1 MRLKTLAMTIILVAG
16 TTSVYAA
23 PEAGIDIRGP
33 GGVMRPTADNTSINA
48 PRTRVQTRV
57 SAPRPRNV
65 SQTNTQLEPNQ
76 TAVVSRTT
84 TTSVASNQTSK
95 DSANKNISTTSK
107 VVIECFEPQYPAEV
121 KVDEPKITR
130 FSLTAVEDRVVTVSA
145 GASLLEIANL
155 ARPDSGDAVDDWQII
170 AALVR
175 ENRDQLTARGFKVG
189 SNLRVPT
196 VERMWLESG
205 VTGQIIEQQAS
216 NHGLLN
222 YKLPPLELPWQ
233 KEDERINDQKARQ
246 AASLKER
253 QRLEAQYNN
262 CLAQKKKA
270 EEEAALLA
278 GSKETTNV
286 VSTAPAAKEVLSST
300 AKTKLIGEIS
310 SVVDEKLSQSQ
321 KDNVAQ
327 LKQIQEDLRK
337 SQAENAELKASLAQI
352 KEQNKES
359 NDLVASLIT
368 ELKNQNNKPHA
379 SQGQGESSTKDA
391 NHADAENQNLL
402 LVLAGGLGLL
412 VLILGFY
419 AVMRLKRNKMK
430 LALHD
435 DDEDDLSFSGSLP
448 GEELEP
454 VFGAVTLET
463 GDKSANKGKNTPD
476 FNFTSSGEESKGKG
490 ATDLDLGDMDKK
502 SDNNGF
508 PDLENPDESIPEKA
522 VRLDLNETESPD
534 LVPSRHNNVGP
545 DLDLDE
551 TKFKQSIEKNATSK
565 SETNA
570 PSTDDRQ
577 VMDEWAAAL
586 AESNASKGDDA
597 NKQRIDPDKVLGKN
611 EAKSQDQEKAN
622 ESADKASTVEA
633 TNEPQSDA
641 AVMDEWAAA
650 LAESQAPKAEE
661 PKTGTKDE
669 STPTPESDETVMDE
683 WAAALAESQAPKA
696 EEPKTGTKDESTQ
709 APQSDAAVMDEWAAA
724 LAESQAPKAE
734 EPKTGTKDES
744 TPAPQS
750 DAAVMDEW
758 AAALAESQ
766 TPKTKEKAANEKTA
780 AFPKS
785 NTPVANE

>member
-65 SQTNTQLEPNQ
+65 SRTNTQLEPNQ

-278 GSKETTNV
+278 GTKETTNV
-286 VSTAPAAKEVLSST
+286 VSTAPATKEVLSST

-379 SQGQGESSTKDA
+379 SQGQGESGTKDA

-419 AVMRLKRNKMK
+419 AVMRLKMK

-463 GDKSANKGKNTPD
+463 EDKSANKGKNTPD

-565 SETNA
+565 SETKV
-570 PSTDDRQ
+570 PSTDD
-577 VMDEWAAAL
+577 
-586 AESNASKGDDA
+586 
-597 NKQRIDPDKVLGKN
+597 
-611 EAKSQDQEKAN
+611 SQ
-622 ESADKASTVEA
+622 
-633 TNEPQSDA
+633 
-641 AVMDEWAAA
+641 VMDEWAAA
-650 LAESQAPKAEE
+650 LAESQAPKTEE
-661 PKTGTKDE
+661 PKAD
-669 STPTPESDETVMDE
+669 
-683 WAAALAESQAPKA
+683 
-696 EEPKTGTKDESTQ
+696 
-709 APQSDAAVMDEWAAA
+709 
-724 LAESQAPKAE
+724 
-734 EPKTGTKDES
+734 TKDES

-766 TPKTKEKAANEKTA
+766 APKAEESKTGTKDESTSAPQSDAAVMDEWAAALAESQAPKTEEKPANVETA
-780 AFPKS
+780 DSPKS
-785 NTPVANE
+785 NTPATNK

>member
-33 GGVMRPTADNTSINA
+33 GGVMHPTADNTSINA
-48 PRTRVQTRV
+48 PRPRVQTRV

-65 SQTNTQLEPNQ
+65 SRTNTQLEPNQ
-76 TAVVSRTT
+76 AAVVSRTT

-95 DSANKNISTTSK
+95 DSANKNKSTTSK

-130 FSLTAVEDRVVTVSA
+130 FSLTKVEDRVITVSA

-155 ARPDSGDAVDDWQII
+155 ARPDTGDAVDDWQII

-175 ENRDQLTARGFKVG
+175 ENREQLTARGFKVG

-216 NHGLLN
+216 NRGLLN

-278 GSKETTNV
+278 GATNV
-286 VSTAPAAKEVLSST
+286 TSTAPATKEVLSST
-300 AKTKLIGEIS
+300 AKNNLIGEIS

-321 KDNVAQ
+321 KDNAAQ

-368 ELKNQNNKPHA
+368 ELKNQNNQPHA
-379 SQGQGESSTKDA
+379 SQGQGESGTKEA
-391 NHADAENQNLL
+391 NHAEAENQNLL

-435 DDEDDLSFSGSLP
+435 DDEDDLSFSGGLP

-454 VFGAVTLET
+454 VFGAVTPET
-463 GDKSANKGKNTPD
+463 LDQSANKGKNTPD

-490 ATDLDLGDMDKK
+490 ATDLNLGDMDNK
-502 SDNNGF
+502 SNNNGL
-508 PDLENPDESIPEKA
+508 PDLENPDESIPENA
-522 VRLDLNETESPD
+522 VRLDLKETESPD
-534 LVPSRHNNVGP
+534 LVPSRHNDVGP
-545 DLDLDE
+545 ELDLDE
-551 TKFKQSIEKNATSK
+551 TKFKQSIEENAISK

-577 VMDEWAAAL
+577 
-586 AESNASKGDDA
+586 
-597 NKQRIDPDKVLGKN
+597 
-611 EAKSQDQEKAN
+611 
-622 ESADKASTVEA
+622 
-633 TNEPQSDA
+633 
-641 AVMDEWAAA
+641 
-650 LAESQAPKAEE
+650 
-661 PKTGTKDE
+661 
-669 STPTPESDETVMDE
+669 VMDE

-709 APQSDAAVMDEWAAA
+709 APQSDEAVMDEWAAA

-766 TPKTKEKAANEKTA
+766 TPKTKEKDANEKTA
-780 AFPKS
+780 VFPKS
-785 NTPVANE
+785 NTPVASQLPTT

>member
-1 MRLKTLAMTIILVAG
+1 MTIILVAG

-65 SQTNTQLEPNQ
+65 SRTNTQLEPNQ

-278 GSKETTNV
+278 GTKETTNV
-286 VSTAPAAKEVLSST
+286 VSTAPATKEVLSST

-379 SQGQGESSTKDA
+379 SQGQGESGTKDA

-419 AVMRLKRNKMK
+419 AVMRLKMK

-463 GDKSANKGKNTPD
+463 EDKSANKGKNTPD

-565 SETNA
+565 SETKV
-570 PSTDDRQ
+570 PSTDDSQ

-586 AESNASKGDDA
+586 AESQAPKTEE
-597 NKQRIDPDKVLGKN
+597 P
-611 EAKSQDQEKAN
+611 KADTKD
-622 ESADKASTVEA
+622 ESTPA
-633 TNEPQSDA
+633 PQSDA

-661 PKTGTKDE
+661 SKTGTKDE
-669 STPTPESDETVMDE
+669 STS
-683 WAAALAESQAPKA
+683 
-696 EEPKTGTKDESTQ
+696 

-744 TPAPQS
+744 TSAPQS

-766 TPKTKEKAANEKTA
+766 APKTEEKPANVETA
-780 AFPKS
+780 DSPKS
-785 NTPVANE
+785 NTPATNK

>member
-33 GGVMRPTADNTSINA
+33 GGVMHPTADNTSINA
-48 PRTRVQTRV
+48 PRPRVQTRV

-65 SQTNTQLEPNQ
+65 SRTNTQLEPNQ
-76 TAVVSRTT
+76 AAVVSRTT

-95 DSANKNISTTSK
+95 DSANKNKSTTSK

-130 FSLTAVEDRVVTVSA
+130 FSLTKVEDRVITVSA

-155 ARPDSGDAVDDWQII
+155 ARPDTGDAVDDWQII

-175 ENRDQLTARGFKVG
+175 ENREQLTARGFKVG

-216 NHGLLN
+216 NRGLLN

-278 GSKETTNV
+278 GATNV
-286 VSTAPAAKEVLSST
+286 TSTAPATKEVLSST
-300 AKTKLIGEIS
+300 AKNNLIGEIS

-321 KDNVAQ
+321 KDNAAQ

-368 ELKNQNNKPHA
+368 ELKNQNNQPHA
-379 SQGQGESSTKDA
+379 SQGQGESGTKEA
-391 NHADAENQNLL
+391 NHAEAENQNLL

-435 DDEDDLSFSGSLP
+435 DDEDDLSFSGGLP

-454 VFGAVTLET
+454 VFGAVTPET
-463 GDKSANKGKNTPD
+463 LDQSANKGKNTPD

-490 ATDLDLGDMDKK
+490 ATDLNLGDMDNK
-502 SDNNGF
+502 SNNNGL
-508 PDLENPDESIPEKA
+508 PDLENPDESIPENA
-522 VRLDLNETESPD
+522 VRLDLKETESPD
-534 LVPSRHNNVGP
+534 LVPSRHNDVGP
-545 DLDLDE
+545 ELDLDE
-551 TKFKQSIEKNATSK
+551 TKFKQSIEENAISK

-669 STPTPESDETVMDE
+669 ST
-683 WAAALAESQAPKA
+683 
-696 EEPKTGTKDESTQ
+696 Q
-709 APQSDAAVMDEWAAA
+709 APQSDEAVMDEWAAA

-766 TPKTKEKAANEKTA
+766 TPKTKEKDANEKTA
-780 AFPKS
+780 VFPKS

>member
-65 SQTNTQLEPNQ
+65 SRTNTQLEPNQ

-278 GSKETTNV
+278 GTKETTNV
-286 VSTAPAAKEVLSST
+286 VSTAPATKEVLSST

-463 GDKSANKGKNTPD
+463 EDKSANKGKNTPD

-490 ATDLDLGDMDKK
+490 TTDLDLGDMDKK

-565 SETNA
+565 SETKV
-570 PSTDDRQ
+570 PSTDDSQ

-586 AESNASKGDDA
+586 AESQAPKTEE
-597 NKQRIDPDKVLGKN
+597 P
-611 EAKSQDQEKAN
+611 KADTKD
-622 ESADKASTVEA
+622 ESTPA
-633 TNEPQSDA
+633 PQSDA

-661 PKTGTKDE
+661 SKTGTKDE
-669 STPTPESDETVMDE
+669 STS
-683 WAAALAESQAPKA
+683 
-696 EEPKTGTKDESTQ
+696 

-744 TPAPQS
+744 TSAPQS

-766 TPKTKEKAANEKTA
+766 APKTEEKPANVETA
-780 AFPKS
+780 DSPKS
-785 NTPVANE
+785 NTPATNK

>member
-65 SQTNTQLEPNQ
+65 SRTNTQLEPNQ

-278 GSKETTNV
+278 GTKETINV
-286 VSTAPAAKEVLSST
+286 VSTAPATKEVLSST

-379 SQGQGESSTKDA
+379 SQGQGESGTKDA

-419 AVMRLKRNKMK
+419 AVMRLKMK

-463 GDKSANKGKNTPD
+463 EDKSANKGKNTPD

-565 SETNA
+565 SETKV
-570 PSTDDRQ
+570 PSTDDSQ

-586 AESNASKGDDA
+586 AESQAPKTEE
-597 NKQRIDPDKVLGKN
+597 P
-611 EAKSQDQEKAN
+611 KADTKD
-622 ESADKASTVEA
+622 ESTPA
-633 TNEPQSDA
+633 PQSDA

-661 PKTGTKDE
+661 SKTGTKDE
-669 STPTPESDETVMDE
+669 STS
-683 WAAALAESQAPKA
+683 
-696 EEPKTGTKDESTQ
+696 

-744 TPAPQS
+744 TSAPQS

-766 TPKTKEKAANEKTA
+766 APKTEEKPANVETA
-780 AFPKS
+780 DSPKS
-785 NTPVANE
+785 NTPATNK

>member
-65 SQTNTQLEPNQ
+65 SRTNTQLEPNQ

-278 GSKETTNV
+278 GTKETTNV
-286 VSTAPAAKEVLSST
+286 VSTAPATKEVLSST

-379 SQGQGESSTKDA
+379 SQGQGESGTKDA

-419 AVMRLKRNKMK
+419 AVMRLKMK

-463 GDKSANKGKNTPD
+463 EDKSANKGKNTPD

-565 SETNA
+565 SETKV
-570 PSTDDRQ
+570 PSTDDSQ

-586 AESNASKGDDA
+586 AESQAPKTEE
-597 NKQRIDPDKVLGKN
+597 P
-611 EAKSQDQEKAN
+611 KADTKD
-622 ESADKASTVEA
+622 ESTPA
-633 TNEPQSDA
+633 PQSDA

-661 PKTGTKDE
+661 SKTGTKDE
-669 STPTPESDETVMDE
+669 STS
-683 WAAALAESQAPKA
+683 
-696 EEPKTGTKDESTQ
+696 

-744 TPAPQS
+744 TSAPQS

-766 TPKTKEKAANEKTA
+766 APKTEEKPANVETA
-780 AFPKS
+780 DSPKS
-785 NTPVANE
+785 NTPATNK